1 MRITNEQ
8 AMKIKSLCRK
18 ESQTDSCN
26 DCRYNDNSYDYCPST
41 WYAPSLA
48 ADLIDARELIKE
60 MRSKLLVGGIQ
71 ATEDMT
77 MFRSIPVD
85 VEIIRDLIKRTKE
98 YAE

>member
-1 MRITNEQ
+1 MRLNIETVKNWANVEYP
-8 AMKIKSLCRK
+8 KK
-18 ESQTDSCN
+18 ENIDIVDICDEVLYELVKDMAS
-26 DCRYNDNSYDYCPST
+26 
-41 WYAPSLA
+41 
-48 ADLIDARELIKE
+48 DLLEAQELIKE
-60 MRSKLLVGGIQ
+60 MRSKLLIGGIQ